1 LKRKIP
7 CFCDNTFTVE
17 YPGEIDLDARPEYLG
32 EIMDGSFMNF
42 TCTSCGKK
50 HKPEFPITVVWPSRG
65 MRLEALPEL
74 DRGEFYRKK
83 GEPGNAETVI
93 GYPEMADRIAVF
105 RDGLDPV
112 VIEAIK
118 YYLLLKAEET
128 YPDQEVNVWYQNQT
142 PDFLELH
149 LHGFNDDE
157 IAVTKVP
164 MTVYEKTA
172 QDFKKNPRGEL
183 FKALR
188 SGSYLSVQNMRRFDG
203 R

>member
-17 YPGEIDLDARPEYLG
+17 YSEEIDLDARPECLD

-42 TCTSCGKK
+42 ICTGCGKK
-50 HKPEFPITVVWPSRG
+50 HKPEFPITVLWPGRG
-65 MRLEALPEL
+65 MRLEVIPEL

-83 GEPGNAETVI
+83 GGRGNAETVI

-105 RDGLDPV
+105 RDGLDPLV
-112 VIEAIK
+112 VEAIK
-118 YYLLLKAEET
+118 YYLLLKAEES
-128 YPDQEVNVWYQNQT
+128 YPDKEVNIWYQNQT
-142 PDFLELH
+142 PGFLELH
-149 LHGFNDDE
+149 LHGFNEDE
-157 IAVTKVP
+157 IAVTRVP
-164 MTVYEKTA
+164 MAVYEKTA
-172 QDFKKNPRGEL
+172 RDYEKNPKGEL

>member
-7 CFCDNTFTVE
+7 CFCDNTFTIE
-17 YPGEIDLDARPEYLG
+17 YPEEIDLDARPEYLD

-42 TCTSCGKK
+42 ICTSCGKK
-50 HKPEFPITVVWPSRG
+50 HKPEFPITVVWPG
-65 MRLEALPEL
+65 KNMRLEAIPEL

-83 GEPGNAETVI
+83 GDPGKAETVI
-93 GYPEMADRIAVF
+93 GYPEMADRIAVI
-105 RDGLDPV
+105 RDGLDPAV
-112 VIEAIK
+112 VEAIK
-118 YYLLLKAEET
+118 YYLLLKAEES
-128 YPDQEVNVWYQNQT
+128 YPDQDINIWYQNQS

-149 LHGFNDDE
+149 LHGFNEDE

-172 QDFKKNPRGEL
+172 QDYKKNPKGEL

-203 R
+203 H

>member
-1 LKRKIP
+1 MKQKIP

-17 YPGEIDLDARPEYLG
+17 YPEEIDLDARPEYLG

-42 TCTSCGKK
+42 ICTSCGKK

-65 MRLEALPEL
+65 IRLEAVPEL

-83 GEPGNAETVI
+83 DGQGKAETVI

-105 RDGLDPV
+105 RDGLDPL

-118 YYLLLKAEET
+118 YYLLLKAEES
-128 YPDQEVNVWYQNQT
+128 YPDKEINIWYQHQSSG
-142 PDFLELH
+142 FLELH
-149 LHGFNDDE
+149 LHGFNEDE
-157 IAVTKVP
+157 IAVTRVP
-164 MTVYEKTA
+164 MAVYEKTA
-172 QDFKKNPRGEL
+172 QDYKKNPKEEL

-203 R
+203 H

>member
-1 LKRKIP
+1 
-7 CFCDNTFTVE
+7 VE
-17 YPGEIDLDARPEYLG
+17 YPEEIDLDARPEYLD

-42 TCTSCGKK
+42 TCTSCGNK
-50 HKPEFPITVVWPSRG
+50 HKPEVPITVVGPSRG
-65 MRLEALPEL
+65 VRLEAIPEL

-83 GEPGNAETVI
+83 SGQGNAETVI

-105 RDGLDPV
+105 RDGFDPL

-118 YYLLLKAEET
+118 YYLLLKAEES
-128 YPDQEVNVWYQNQT
+128 YPDKEVNIWYQNQS
-142 PDFLELH
+142 PGFLELH
-149 LHGFNDDE
+149 LHGFNEDE
-157 IAVTKVP
+157 IAVTRVP

-172 QDFKKNPRGEL
+172 QDYKKNPKGEL